1 MLYGIIYN
9 TCNGKLMLR
18 APQFVANYTENN
30 LDGERLAS
38 VYAKISKGQHG
49 KEGAPPDRGGSAG
62 LGSRA
67 DLGESDGWRRSE
79 GGGSDLA
86 WD

>member
-1 MLYGIIYN
+1 M
-9 TCNGKLMLR
+9 
-18 APQFVANYTENN
+18 QFVANYTENN
-30 LDGERLAS
+30 LDGEELAA
-38 VYAKISKGQHG
+38 VYAKVTRSHGGGG

-67 DLGESDGWRRSE
+67 EPGEADGRRRSE